1 MKLRLLAI
9 VAGFA
14 AGSASA
20 AGPVGH
26 TLETHAGEPRHFAR
40 SFELHIVQQEAADLS
55 RIQRSG
61 MIAQTGVAPDMQI
74 GLGLFSLRRDRLNSL
89 EPKSEVRVRASRK
102 LGVSFNWKF

>member
-20 AGPVGH
+20 VGPVGH

-40 SFELHIVQQEAADLS
+40 SFELHIVQQEAAGLS
-55 RIQRSG
+55 GIQRSG
-61 MIAQTGVAPDMQI
+61 MIAQTGLAPGMQV
-74 GLGLFSLRRDRLNSL
+74 GVGLFSLRRDRLNSL